1 MPQITK
7 ILAVAAA
14 CIGVVFIVA
23 GIIALTRRRILNMV
37 FGITFGLLLLVSGLL
52 FGTIGVATQGYRMLT
67 KEDLAAVVT
76 TEPIGAQQ
84 FMAHFRFPDGHELSY
99 LLAGD
104 ELYVDARI
112 LKWKPIVN
120 FFGLHTNYEL
130 DRVSGR
136 HIVLKDEQNKNRTVF
151 SLAAEKPWDMFQL
164 RRQYQWLRPL
174 VDAEYGSATFITAD
188 KPAKFEVRVSTTGL
202 LIRRLSE

>member
-14 CIGVVFIVA
+14 CIGVVFVVA

-120 FFGLHTNYEL
+120 FFGLHTIYEL

-136 HIVLKDEQNKNRTVF
+136 YLVLKDEQSRNRTVF
-151 SLAAEKPWDMFQL
+151 SLATEKPWDLFQL
-164 RRQYQWLRPL
+164 RRRYQWLRPL

-202 LIRRLSE
+202 LIRRLSK

>member
-1 MPQITK
+1 MAQITK
-7 ILAVAAA
+7 ILAVAVA
-14 CIGVVFIVA
+14 CLGLVFIVT
-23 GIIALTRRRILNMV
+23 GIVALTRRRILNMV
-37 FGITFGLLLLVSGLL
+37 FSITFGLLLLVSGLL

-67 KEDLAAVVT
+67 KEEIAAVIT
-76 TEPIGAQQ
+76 TEPNGAQH
-84 FMAHFRFPDGHELSY
+84 FTAHFRFPDGREISY

-112 LKWKPIVN
+112 LKWKPIAN

-136 HIVLKDEQNKNRTVF
+136 YKLLKDEQDRKRTVF
-151 SLAAEKPWDMFQL
+151 SLAKEKPLDMFRL
-164 RRQYQWLRPL
+164 RNRYQWLRPL

-188 KPAKFEVRVSTTGL
+188 KPSRFEVRISTTGL